1 MYSILDYFIRHSLT
15 TNGNVMAEKKLKL
28 DDFKKKVTP
37 LSILEMKQTSG
48 GYNQVSPGAGSI
60 GQIQWDEIDFRNLN
74 ENEKP
79 AFGGTILH
87 RPSRGISKK

>member
-1 MYSILDYFIRHSLT
+1 
-15 TNGNVMAEKKLKL
+15 MAEKKLKL
-28 DDFKKKVTP
+28 EDFSKKVTS
-37 LSILEMKQTSG
+37 LSMREMKQTNG

-79 AFGGTILH
+79 AFDVVA
-87 RPSRGISKK
+87 PSRPARQLGKR